1 MFGFMSFIE
10 EGGNVIGGYLATD
23 EQLMPIEFV
32 VTDSIKPANKLQKIL
47 HGAQFDMKWFGD
59 LIAGT
64 LFEGAKKTESSNEKK
79 IEAFFVSDERMLHL
93 RRKTGDTPV
102 AFIGDNDRVI
112 VHTQYP
118 EDEGLVIPILERVKK
133 YSEVSEVLKRINE
146 GIREK
151 ISSGFED
158 GK

>member
-10 EGGNVIGGYLATD
+10 EDGNYIGGYLATD
-23 EQLMPIEFV
+23 EELIPLEFAWTDPIPPP
-32 VTDSIKPANKLQKIL
+32 DKLQRIL

-64 LFEGAKKTESSNEKK
+64 LFQGAKKAEGPDEKR

-93 RRKTGDTPV
+93 RRKTGNTPV

-118 EDEGLVIPILERVKK
+118 QDEGLVVPILEKVKK
-133 YSEVSEVLKRINE
+133 YSNVSEVLKRINE